1 MAAGAQPNSFTDRAF
16 FEALVQNG
24 SDAIITIDTDDRIRF
39 ANDAIKKMFGYDPEE
54 LVGESLTTIMPER
67 FQDAHRAA
75 IERYI
80 ETGERTL
87 DWSGIELPAEHRDG
101 HEVQVSITFEEYEY
115 GGQNVFSGIMRD
127 VTGRKERER
136 KLEQQNE
143 QLERF
148 ASVVSHDLRSPLQM
162 AKATL
167 AVAKA
172 TDDEEALE
180 ELDELLDRMDELVD
194 DVLELA
200 TQGQTVDETEQVSL
214 EAVASDAW
222 NVAGHGDIAFESD
235 DVTLEAD
242 PERLQTLFE
251 NLFPNAREHG
261 GAESIWVEATHDGFA
276 VNDDGSGLGHV
287 DREQLFDHGYT
298 ESESGTGIGLNIVK
312 TVAQAH
318 GWRVEA
324 GESDEGGARFAFHE
338 VTTR

>member
-39 ANDAIKKMFGYDPEE
+39 ANDATKRVFGYEPEE
-54 LVGESLTTIMPER
+54 LVGESLTTIIPER
-67 FQDAHRAA
+67 FQSAHRAA
-75 IERYI
+75 IERYL

-87 DWSGIELPAEHRDG
+87 DWGGIELPAEHRDG
-101 HEVQVSITFEEYEY
+101 HEVQLSITFEEYEY
-115 GGQNVFSGIMRD
+115 GGQTVFSGIMRD
-127 VTGRKERER
+127 VSERKEREQ

-148 ASVVSHDLRSPLQM
+148 ASVVSHDLRSPLQT

-222 NVAGHGDIAFESD
+222 SVAGHDDTAFESA
-235 DVTLEAD
+235 DVTLDAD
-242 PERLQTLFE
+242 PERLQTLLE
-251 NLFPNAREHG
+251 NLFRNAREHG
-261 GAESIWVEATHDGFA
+261 GAKSIWVETIHDGFA
-276 VNDDGSGLGHV
+276 VNDDGIGLGHV
-287 DREQLFDHGYT
+287 DEEKLFEHGYT
-298 ESESGTGIGLNIVK
+298 ESESGTGIGLNIVQ

-324 GESDEGGARFAFHE
+324 GESEDGGARFAFHG

>member
-39 ANDAIKKMFGYDPEE
+39 ANDATKKVFGYDPEE
-54 LVGESLTTIMPER
+54 LIGESLTTIMPER

-75 IERYI
+75 IEQYL

-115 GGQNVFSGIMRD
+115 GGQKVFSGIMRD
-127 VTGRKERER
+127 VTERKERER

-148 ASVVSHDLRSPLQM
+148 ASVVSHDLRSPLQT

-172 TDDEEALE
+172 TDDDEALE

-222 NVAGHGDIAFESD
+222 NVAGHDDTAFETEN
-235 DVTLEAD
+235 VTLEAD

-251 NLFPNAREHG
+251 NLFRNAREHG
-261 GAESIWVEATHDGFA
+261 GAESIWVETVHDGFA

-287 DREQLFDHGYT
+287 DEEKLFDHGYT
-298 ESESGTGIGLNIVK
+298 ESESGTGIGLNIVQ